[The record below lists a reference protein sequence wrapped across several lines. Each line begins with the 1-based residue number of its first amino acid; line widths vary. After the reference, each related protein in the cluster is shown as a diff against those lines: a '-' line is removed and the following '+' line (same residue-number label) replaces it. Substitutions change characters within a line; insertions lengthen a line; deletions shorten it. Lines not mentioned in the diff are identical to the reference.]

1 MKNQKESVIDRI
13 RRLYTELF
21 LVALHKRI
29 HSYRALPPADNHQEI
44 GGTLHKLIDE
54 IIKEVSR
61 NYSTD
66 DYKKMKFDGIIS
78 SSPSDNTD
86 KVQYHSS
93 NISSMTLNGLSLYLQ
108 DHHAQE
114 SHSNLSEKLQRC
126 VWDHVHSAHRFALLG
141 DSNTAKLH
149 ADIACNA
156 IKTLS
161 SYMPAKKYSEFYD
174 EINSQITIDK
184 SQKSRKLAQ

>member
-21 LVALHKRI
+21 LVSLHKRI
-29 HSYRALPPADNHQEI
+29 HSYRALQPSDNHQEI
-44 GGTLHKLIDE
+44 SGTLHKLIDE

-61 NYSTD
+61 NYSAE
-66 DYKKMKFDGIIS
+66 DYKKVKFEGIVS
-78 SSPSDNTD
+78 SLTSDD
-86 KVQYHSS
+86 PEKVQYHST
-93 NISSMTLNGLSLYLQ
+93 NIGSMTLNGLSLYLQ

-114 SHSNLSEKLQRC
+114 SHNDLSEKLKRC
-126 VWDHVHSAHRFALLG
+126 VWDHVHSAHRCALAG

-161 SYMPAKKYSEFYD
+161 SYMPAEKYSEFYN
-174 EINSQITIDK
+174 EINSQITID
-184 SQKSRKLAQ
+184 